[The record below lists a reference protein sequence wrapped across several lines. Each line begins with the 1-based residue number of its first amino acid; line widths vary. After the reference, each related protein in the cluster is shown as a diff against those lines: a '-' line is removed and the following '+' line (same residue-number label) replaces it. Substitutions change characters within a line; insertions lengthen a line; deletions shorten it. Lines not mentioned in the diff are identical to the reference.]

1 MKVVGFITEYN
12 PFHYGHKYHLE
23 KAKEITNAT
32 HTIAVMSGSFVQ
44 RGEPSFVDKWTKA
57 KMAVDNGVDLVI
69 ELPFLYSVQSAE
81 LFAFGGV
88 SILNALDAVDY
99 IAFGVEDEN
108 LEVLLEIAEI
118 LTKEPIEFKN
128 TLKEHLNQGL
138 SYSASRSSA
147 LESYIKSKKP
157 DSTIS
162 YSSILKKS
170 NNILAIE
177 YLKSLIKLNSN
188 VKPAIIRRQGDN
200 YNDVKIISSIASATG
215 IRNTLLEKK
224 DLVKVKDYLPE
235 ASYMHLTSFY
245 NNYQKFN
252 YLSNYNS
259 IIQYMLR
266 TVEINY
272 LREIMDMEI
281 GLENR
286 ILNLS
291 KEFYDIEL
299 LVEAVKT
306 KRYPST
312 RIKRIMIHLLNDLK
326 EETVKKIYNNPIEY
340 VRVLGSNKKGL
351 EILNHIKSNTNLSI
365 ITKFADYEKIN
376 NDKIKEMLNYE
387 KKATDIYFLGI
398 ENNKPLL
405 KMDYLTSPY
414 IRN

>member
-108 LEVLLEIAEI
+108 LEVLLEIAEV

-147 LESYIKSKKP
+147 LESYIKSRKP

-224 DLVKVKDYLPE
+224 DLIKVKDYLPE

-326 EETVKKIYNNPIEY
+326 EETVKKIYNNTIEY